1 MEMCSE
7 HISRKYLPRF
17 VCLCV
22 HRLNIHLL
30 NFFFVNLKMVQPIER
45 KLWGEYEPE
54 EDGTLQ
60 LIYLSHSCIIIHI
73 G

>member
-1 MEMCSE
+1 
-7 HISRKYLPRF
+7 
-17 VCLCV
+17 
-22 HRLNIHLL
+22 
-30 NFFFVNLKMVQPIER
+30 MVQPIER

-60 LIYLSHSCIIIHI
+60 LIYLSHSCIIIHM